1 MLDRDALKLYVVV
14 AIITGVLFS
23 KEAPMASTI
32 FIAIALFLLV
42 LSWCIK
48 PYKLELKVKD
58 LFDDNQTTNAL
69 KKRYREDAEFNSALT
84 YVHGLSKSDF
94 LAFCRISVE
103 VRLQTDQEGLSMVAK
118 WFKGAR

>member
-1 MLDRDALKLYVVV
+1 MLDRDALKLYSIV
-14 AIITGVLFS
+14 AIITGVLS
-23 KEAPMASTI
+23 SWDSPLAASM
-32 FIAIALFLLV
+32 FIAIGLFLLV
-42 LSWCIK
+42 MSWCIK
-48 PYKLELKVKD
+48 PYKLELKIKD
-58 LFDDNQTTNAL
+58 LFNDNEATNAL
-69 KKRYREDAEFNSALT
+69 KRRYREDAEFNSALT